1 MTRHRQSTHSH
12 KSPKKPF
19 CLGTFCFK
27 PHLHPRPPGAIIGSG
42 GLGSGKVSVGL
53 DLSNKLIVLVIAAG
67 IASVVIVAL
76 IKVGEIVVRRRTQA
90 LIAEHENSEN
100 GKDDETSTEG

>member
-1 MTRHRQSTHSH
+1 M
-12 KSPKKPF
+12 
-19 CLGTFCFK
+19 
-27 PHLHPRPPGAIIGSG
+27 
-42 GLGSGKVSVGL
+42 GL